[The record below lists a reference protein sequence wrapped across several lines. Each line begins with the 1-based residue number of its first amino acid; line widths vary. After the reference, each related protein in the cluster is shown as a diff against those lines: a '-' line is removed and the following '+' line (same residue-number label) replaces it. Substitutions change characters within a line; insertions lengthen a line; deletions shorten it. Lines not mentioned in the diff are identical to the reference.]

1 MKKLLMSIFA
11 ISACLLLVVGC
22 DKTQEPTGNE
32 TEAESKTEAS
42 QSTETG
48 ETVVTD
54 GETDEPTENMGTTE
68 NESATTH
75 ETETS
80 KKDSISAECVVKKG
94 NSYVIVLPISGKSIH
109 VDRDHVKYL
118 QYVTD
123 EAVLAA
129 ETKITEELKEFSEEP
144 SWTVGTY
151 GDDEMC
157 LVVEVIQFV
166 EGADYMDEVGCGID
180 HHHIFF
186 SESIIVEQ

>member
-1 MKKLLMSIFA
+1 MKKLLIA
-11 ISACLLLVVGC
+11 ILVISACLLAVGC
-22 DKTQEPTGNE
+22 DKTQEPAGNE
-32 TEAESKTEAS
+32 TQSESKTEAS
-42 QSTETG
+42 QNTETN
-48 ETVVTD
+48 
-54 GETDEPTENMGTTE
+54 ETDETTE
-68 NESATTH
+68 NVDVTESESATTP
-75 ETETS
+75 EAETS

-94 NSYVIVLPISGKSIH
+94 NSYVIVLPVSGKSIH
-109 VDRDHVKYL
+109 VDRDYVKYL

-144 SWTVGTY
+144 SWTVGAY
-151 GDDEMC
+151 GDDKMC

-186 SESIIVEQ
+186 SESIIVDQ